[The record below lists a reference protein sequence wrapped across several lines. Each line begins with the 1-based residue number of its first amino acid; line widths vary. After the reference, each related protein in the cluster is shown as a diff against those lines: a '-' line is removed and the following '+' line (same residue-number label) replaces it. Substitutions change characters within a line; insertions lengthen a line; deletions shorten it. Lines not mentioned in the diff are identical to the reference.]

1 MKILGISCSPR
12 PGGNTE
18 TMLRASL
25 GTAQEAGVGTELVTL
40 AGKTITPCDGCLSCR
55 KTGDCHIKDD
65 MQDIYPLLFA
75 ADGIIIGTPVY
86 FWSVAAQTKAL
97 IDRTFM
103 VTPQRNLKNKAAGAV
118 VAVGRDGSSGA
129 LAVLNSFFTG
139 HRMIII
145 GSAVGVANEKGAV
158 KQDKTG
164 MAGAEGLGRA
174 MTRYLKTGKM

>member
-18 TMLRASL
+18 TMLNASL
-25 GTAQEAGVGTELVTL
+25 AAAQEAGAETELVTL
-40 AGKTITPCDGCLSCR
+40 AGKTISPCDACYSCR
-55 KTGDCHIKDD
+55 KTGDCHIQDD

-75 ADGIIIGTPVY
+75 ADGIIIGSPVY

-103 VTPQRNLKNKAAGAV
+103 ANRERNLKNKAAGAV
-118 VAVGRDGSSGA
+118 ISVGRDGSSGA
-129 LAVLNSFFTG
+129 LAALNSFFTG

-145 GSAVGVANEKGAV
+145 GNAIGVANEKGAV
-158 KQDKTG
+158 KEDKTA

-174 MTRYLKTGKM
+174 MTRYLNTGKM